1 MKSKDKL
8 RRFWRDER
16 GQSTTEYIL
25 ILAVVVMI
33 ASKFRET
40 FQKKL
45 IGIVERLGGEIEKAS
60 DPNS

>member
-1 MKSKDKL
+1 MISKEML

-40 FQKKL
+40 FSKKL
-45 IGIVERLGGEIEKAS
+45 TGIVEKLGGEIDKAAS
-60 DPNS
+60 TDG